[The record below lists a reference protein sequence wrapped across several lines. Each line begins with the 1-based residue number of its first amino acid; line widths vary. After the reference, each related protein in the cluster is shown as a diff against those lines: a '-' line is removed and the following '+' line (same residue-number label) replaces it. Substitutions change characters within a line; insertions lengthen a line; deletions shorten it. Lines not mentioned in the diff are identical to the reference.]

1 MIILMDLDKNNSTN
15 HVIKSKLISVMVII
29 NTTKMYSVIEAD
41 KNYPISIVFRTYAIY
56 NFIIIYNDL
65 KNLAHHHSELND
77 EVHYT
82 TPTIQQNESPDFFIN
97 IVHCPV
103 CRLSDRLYYY

>member
-1 MIILMDLDKNNSTN
+1 MIIVMDLDKNNSTN
-15 HVIKSKLISVMVII
+15 HVIKSKIISVMVII
-29 NTTKMYSVIEAD
+29 NTTKIYSVIEAD
-41 KNYPISIVFRTYAIY
+41 KNYPISIVFRTYA
-56 NFIIIYNDL
+56 IIYNDL

-82 TPTIQQNESPDFFIN
+82 TPTIQQNESPDFFIY

-103 CRLSDRLYYY
+103 YRLSDRLYYY